1 MPNFWYEALTAA
13 GQVEQAT
20 MTATSEDDL
29 AERLRENGSYLV
41 RSRPAAKPAT
51 AKRTD
56 GKIEKR
62 HLLALLE
69 YMAGSAQVGM
79 PIMTTLSDVEPR
91 LESKKL
97 RKIVAEIRDTMS
109 LEGKS
114 LSEAMAE
121 HPKAFPSFFISTVE
135 AGEASGQLDY
145 VLGQLVKHL
154 DWQQEIGSQIQQAVL
169 YPIIIVVAISGLL
182 VVLVGFV
189 FPRLIPVLTSQ
200 GGKLPLPTLVVIGG
214 SELIREYLLV
224 VLALIAGAIAAIYIA
239 RRIEETRVMIDGL
252 ILRIPVI
259 GEMIAQINMARL
271 VTYLALFY
279 RTGVEIVYSLQLC
292 EKLVGNRAIG
302 RAIAG
307 VREGITGGE
316 SLANAFA
323 ASPLFPPIVLRS
335 ITLGEVTGHLDEALN
350 RASIYYEREIPAA
363 VRRMVTILQPVL
375 IATMGGAILLVA
387 LAMILPILNIYAS
400 IKPGRR

>member
-1 MPNFWYEALTAA
+1 MPQFWYEALTAT
-13 GQVEQAT
+13 GRVEQAT
-20 MTATSEDDL
+20 MVATNEDDL
-29 AERLRENGSYLV
+29 AERLRESGSYLV

-51 AKRTD
+51 AKKTD

-97 RKIVAEIRDTMS
+97 RKILAEIRDTMS

-114 LSEAMAE
+114 MSEAMAE
-121 HPKAFPSFFISTVE
+121 HPKAFGPFFISTIE

-145 VLGQLVKHL
+145 VLAQLVKHL

-200 GGKLPLPTLVVIGG
+200 GGELPIPTLVVIRT
-214 SELIREYLLV
+214 SEIIREYVLEV
-224 VLALIAGAIAAIYIA
+224 VAFVAAVIAFISFG
-239 RRIEETRVMIDGL
+239 RRIEEMRVKMDGL

-259 GEMIAQINMARL
+259 GKLIAQINMARL

-279 RTGVEIVYSLQLC
+279 RTGVEILYALQLC
-292 EKLVGNRAIG
+292 ERLVGNRAIG

-316 SLANAFA
+316 SLTNAFA
-323 ASPLFPPIVLRS
+323 AFPVFPPIVLRS

-363 VRRMVTILQPVL
+363 VRRMVTILQPML
-375 IATMGGAILLVA
+375 IAAMGGAILLVA